1 MLISTNIRNWGL
13 GSDPSTLIEC
23 AKLAE
28 AGGIAA
34 VWVNDLFSTPSAR
47 GWNADDGGRFL
58 DPLMTLTFLASATE
72 RIHLGTGVLNIP
84 YRLPFQL
91 VKQAATLQELSG
103 GRFRLGVGVGWN
115 ETEFQAL
122 DVPYRERGKRT
133 NAGLALLH
141 EAFTNDSVTINGA
154 TLPALPRPAR
164 PPIYVGGMTDA
175 ALRRVIE
182 FGDGWL
188 ASGLTP
194 EEIGT
199 PMAKLAELAEQAG
212 KPTPIT
218 IAMKTLPLDDV
229 SAAVDMAQGY
239 AAAGCAEI
247 SHGDGYPDTAAYQ
260 RRIELLAERI
270 IPSVEGSER

>member
-1 MLISTNIRNWGL
+1 MLISTNIRNWGS
-13 GSDPSTLIEC
+13 GSDPSTLVESVQI
-23 AKLAE
+23 AE
-28 AGGIAA
+28 AGGIGT
-34 VWVNDLFSTPSAR
+34 VWVNDLFSTPSAH
-47 GWNADDGGRFL
+47 GWSADDGGRFL

-72 RIHLGTGVLNIP
+72 RIQLGTGVLLIP
-84 YRLPFQL
+84 YRLPLQL
-91 VKQAATLQELSG
+91 IKQVATLQELSG

-122 DVPYRERGKRT
+122 GVPYRERGKRT
-133 NAGLALLH
+133 DAGLALLH
-141 EAFTNDSVTINGA
+141 EAFANDAVTINGA

-175 ALRRVIE
+175 ALRRVAK

-194 EEIGT
+194 EELGA
-199 PMAKLAELAEQAG
+199 PMARLAELAEQAG

-229 SAAVDMAQGY
+229 TAAVEMAQAY
-239 AAAGCAEI
+239 AAVGCAEI
-247 SHGDGYPDTAAYQ
+247 SHGDGYPDTAAYR
-260 RRIELLAERI
+260 RRIEVLAEKI
-270 IPSVEGSER
+270 IPSVSG